1 MSFSVALD
9 WLSFTL
15 KGNSDENKIVLA
27 KIAPLDSRTPATPR
41 FGYEYGHSYSTGVST
56 YFSSNRHEMG
66 LHVVVPGSSLRMLEQ
81 SGLSTRQLLSLV
93 IGASGK
99 VTRLDLAKDAVNEGV
114 ELAQI
119 SKLALQG
126 KRTGSAQ
133 SISEITSSSG
143 GRTIYVGSR
152 SSDRFA
158 RIYDKAAQQ
167 GLDEDWK
174 RLEIE
179 CKGDVAKTLARVLA
193 TQETDWNATIGG
205 IMQKMM
211 MVDDEGYRNW
221 LEGAS
226 VDGLPKIEKQTD
238 REAWLLEQVFPA
250 LVSHVAGLGM
260 TPAARKILG
269 FLSDAQYRS
278 FYKGGQI

>member
-15 KGNSDENKIVLA
+15 KGNSDENKSVLS
-27 KIAPLDSRTPATPR
+27 KIAPLNSRSPIAPR
-41 FGYEYGHSYSTGVST
+41 FGYEYGHTYSTGVST
-56 YFSSNRHEMG
+56 YFSPNRAEMG

-81 SGLSTRQLLSLV
+81 SGVSTRQLLSLV
-93 IGASGK
+93 VAAYGK
-99 VTRLDLAKDAVNEGV
+99 VTRLDLAKDAINEGIRL
-114 ELAQI
+114 EDI
-119 SKLALQG
+119 SRIAMRG
-126 KRTGSAQ
+126 TRTGHAK

-158 RIYDKAAQQ
+158 RLYDKAAQQ

-174 RLEIE
+174 RMEIE

-193 TQETDWNATIGG
+193 EPHIDWNATIGG
-205 IMQKMM
+205 MM
-211 MVDDEGYRNW
+211 SRMMNVDEESYQRWID
-221 LEGAS
+221 GAS

-238 REAWLLEQVFPA
+238 RETWLLEQVFPA
-250 LVSHVAGLGM
+250 LISHVKSYGM
-260 TPAARKILG
+260 TPAANRLLG
-269 FLSDAQYRS
+269 FLVDAQYRELN
-278 FYKGGQI
+278 KD